1 MNRVLKSF
9 RKLQKGQGGVT
20 LIEILVVVA
29 ILGVVAAIV
38 ILNVGGFIGTGTE
51 EAANTEAHQVQT
63 AIIAYMAAENQASLT
78 VGDLGPGNSCNA
90 TANEDDQIA
99 CYLMNPALLQ
109 AVYDYD
115 STGKV
120 TDATANATG
129 KWAACNF
136 TGGTW
141 TCS

>member
-9 RKLQKGQGGVT
+9 RKLQKGQAGMT

-38 ILNVGGFIGTGTE
+38 ILNVGGFIGRGTE
-51 EAANTEAHQVQT
+51 ESANTEAHQVQT
-63 AIIAYMAAENQASLT
+63 AIVAYMTYQNEASLT
-78 VGDLGPGNSCNA
+78 GGDIGPGNSCNA
-90 TANEDDQIA
+90 TATEDDQIV
-99 CYLMNPALLQ
+99 CFLMNPALLQ
-109 AVYDYD
+109 AVYVYD

-120 TDATANATG
+120 TAATATG
-129 KWAACNF
+129 KWASCNF
-136 TGGTW
+136 TSGTW

>member
-1 MNRVLKSF
+1 MNRVLKAF
-9 RKLQKGQGGVT
+9 RKLQKGQAGVT

-63 AIIAYMAAENQASLT
+63 AIIAYMTAENKASLGAGAIDNET
-78 VGDLGPGNSCNA
+78 TCANTTDA
-90 TANEDDQIA
+90 TGIA

-109 AVYDYD
+109 ATYNFDA
-115 STGKV
+115 TGKV
-120 TDATANATG
+120 TGATPDGDG
-129 KWAACNF
+129 KWADCTF
-136 TGGTW
+136 TAGTW
-141 TCS
+141 DCS

>member
-1 MNRVLKSF
+1 MNRVVKSL
-9 RKLQKGQGGVT
+9 RKLQKGEGGVT

-63 AIIAYMAAENQASLT
+63 AIVAYMAAVNSSVSGGTIQSSLT
-78 VGDLGPGNSCNA
+78 CGNTS
-90 TANEDDQIA
+90 EQKWIV

-109 AVYDYD
+109 ASYDYD
-115 STGKV
+115 DSGKV
-120 TDATANATG
+120 VNATANVTG
-129 KWAACNF
+129 KWSGCTF
-136 TGGTW
+136 SDGTW
-141 TCS
+141 DCT